1 MAQETTTAF
10 AKVTTNGY
18 SVQTTPTSSPLAAS
32 TNELIS
38 LNINADT
45 EVIENKK
52 LIMGMEVVATFD
64 DVGADL
70 LLEGSHN
77 GTDWVTLVTIDSD
90 VQENMSGV
98 KTYLVDLTNIF
109 SPYFRLHFN
118 SAKAAVGTSG
128 TAQFFYAFK

>member
-1 MAQETTTAF
+1 MAQQSTAAF

-18 SVQTTPTSSPLAAS
+18 SVQTTPTSTALVGA
-32 TNELIS
+32 NDELLS

-45 EVIENKK
+45 ELIENKK
-52 LIMGMEVVATFD
+52 VIMGIEIMATFA

-90 VQENMSGV
+90 VQENISGV

-118 SAKAAVGTSG
+118 SVKAAVGTSG